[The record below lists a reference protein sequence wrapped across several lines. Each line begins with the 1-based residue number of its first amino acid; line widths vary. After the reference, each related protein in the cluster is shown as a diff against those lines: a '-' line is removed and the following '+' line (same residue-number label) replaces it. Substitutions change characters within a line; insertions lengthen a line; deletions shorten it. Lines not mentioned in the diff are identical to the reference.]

1 MFLFLTLS
9 PFPFSFSLH
18 IKNYI
23 SHSALHFNLISS
35 WTEKD
40 NPQSPWS
47 YMFLGENK
55 RRPIRCGHFWVFLCR
70 VCLYQYCQLVHQKFW
85 SIGPLLWWSHTCS
98 VFIFIFS
105 MCSYCFRRE
114 WTLFFWTFWDKLIV
128 HPCVHGRIQNVSAEK
143 KPQKEAKKK
152 KSGYI
157 CSDFVLFIKTKN
169 TDTEQSGQRIKSLF
183 FILYI
188 WKSRFQ
194 YVALLCCTN
203 QMCLWHFSN
212 LIYFT
217 VLFCSCFLLHH

>member
-152 KSGYI
+152 KKWLYLFRF
-157 CSDFVLFIKTKN
+157 CSFYQDKKYWHWTKWTKN
-169 TDTEQSGQRIKSLF
+169 KKSIFYSVYMEIK
-183 FILYI
+183 IPVCCI
-188 WKSRFQ
+188 
-194 YVALLCCTN
+194 ALLYK
-203 QMCLWHFSN
+203 SN
-212 LIYFT
+212 
-217 VLFCSCFLLHH
+217 VLVAFF